1 MPGQFLAV
9 GWSDGCVR
17 LLGLENSK
25 AIHRIPVCE
34 SGSSGA
40 ITYIGWAQN
49 LTGRRPSQATE
60 SVTAALQGLSL
71 NGDSDG
77 SDRKEVLDLPREL
90 RFFETETALPKI
102 SPLPASGGS
111 G

>member
-1 MPGQFLAV
+1 M
-9 GWSDGCVR
+9 R
-17 LLGLENSK
+17 LLGLENNK
-25 AIHRIPVCE
+25 AIHQIPVCE
-34 SGSSGA
+34 AGSSRA

-49 LTGRRPSQATE
+49 LTGRRSSQATE

-71 NGDSDG
+71 DGDRDESDH
-77 SDRKEVLDLPREL
+77 KEVLDLPREL
-90 RFFETETALPKI
+90 TFLEIETALPKI

>member
-1 MPGQFLAV
+1 M
-9 GWSDGCVR
+9 R